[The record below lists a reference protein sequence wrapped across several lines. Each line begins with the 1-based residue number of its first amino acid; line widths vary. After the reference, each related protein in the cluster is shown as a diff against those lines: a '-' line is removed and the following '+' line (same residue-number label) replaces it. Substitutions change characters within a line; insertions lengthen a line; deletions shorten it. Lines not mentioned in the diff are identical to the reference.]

1 MKYSCN
7 PAENDYCLPKY
18 FDMIDINDFSVFQL
32 INIGSNYQYGSE
44 DHADYLYVV
53 SKEYPNNANND
64 TLIEPSDRAKVKKIS
79 LVHFSIDTIDDIC
92 TVTSKMNCRLLYSK
106 SRQFILLGT
115 VVALQKL

>member
-18 FDMIDINDFSVFQL
+18 FDMIDVNDFSVFQL

-79 LVHFSIDTIDDIC
+79 LAHFSIDINDNI
-92 TVTSKMNCRLLYSK
+92 VL
-106 SRQFILLGT
+106 
-115 VVALQKL
+115 ALEIIGWIYF